1 MLSFG
6 EFCYVVVLVSSPVA
20 VIKSPDK
27 SNSWEKG
34 LFHSQGKEEEG
45 KASRVHGHIVSKV
58 KEQRS

>member
-1 MLSFG
+1 M
-6 EFCYVVVLVSSPVA
+6 VVLVSSPVA

-34 LFHSQGKEEEG
+34 LFRSQGKGEEG
-45 KASRVHGHIVSKV
+45 KASRVHGHIVFKV

>member
-1 MLSFG
+1 MI
-6 EFCYVVVLVSSPVA
+6 VLDSSPVS

-34 LFHSQGKEEEG
+34 LFRSQGKGEEG
-45 KASRVHGHIVSKV
+45 KASRVHGHIVFKV